1 MNPTVA
7 LIEPEVH
14 ELLAAGAYADL
25 REVLHGLPP
34 ADVADILA
42 ALPPDQE
49 AIAFR
54 VLPRDDAAVVFSY
67 LEQSRQEELIQRL
80 GDAGAVRIV
89 EAMEVD
95 DRARL
100 LDELPQEVAA
110 RIVASLSAE
119 DRKTTQAI
127 LGYPPRSVGRLM
139 TPDYV
144 RIRPEWTVARALDH
158 IRRSGRDAETI
169 NVVYVV
175 DDQGVLIDDVRLRQL
190 IMAEPDATVES
201 LLNHQFI
208 ALKADQPQE
217 EAVEALQKYDRVALP
232 VLDSRGA
239 LLGIVTHDDLAD
251 VAQEIATEQIQSI
264 GAVQALE
271 EPFIQT
277 SVLGLVSKRAP
288 WLALLFLSEL
298 LTSNAIAF
306 FEDEI
311 QRAAI
316 LAIFIP
322 AIISSGGN
330 AGSQASTLVIRAL
343 GLKEIRLNDW
353 FRVLRREL
361 AVAALLGLLIGL
373 IGVVRINLFG
383 AMGWFR
389 DPNVLDHY
397 VILGWTIGF
406 TLLGVVVWGS
416 IMGAM
421 LPFLLKRLGFD
432 PAGSS
437 TPFVATLV
445 DVTGIVIYFTVAMLM
460 LRATLLNPDAPD
472 THLRIDAPVT
482 VVSSDDFRPGD
493 REVTLLVRSDA
504 DPQSAPPR
512 RVIIPTRAL
521 PDAKPPSPRSRLRLR
536 FLSSKAEDA
545 APLPDPAP
553 GSQP

>member
-158 IRRSGRDAETI
+158 IRRLGRDAETI

-217 EAVEALQKYDRVALP
+217 EAVESLQKYDRVALP

-277 SVLGLVSKRAP
+277 SVLGLVRKRAP

-472 THLRIDAPVT
+472 THLRIEAPVT
-482 VVSSDDFRPGD
+482 VVSAEDFRPGD
-493 REVTLLVRSDA
+493 REVTLLVRPDS

-512 RVIIPTRAL
+512 RVVIPTRAL
-521 PDAKPPSPRSRLRLR
+521 PDARPPSPGSRFLLR
-536 FLSSKAEDA
+536 FLSTKAEDA
-545 APLPDPAP
+545 APLPLPAP